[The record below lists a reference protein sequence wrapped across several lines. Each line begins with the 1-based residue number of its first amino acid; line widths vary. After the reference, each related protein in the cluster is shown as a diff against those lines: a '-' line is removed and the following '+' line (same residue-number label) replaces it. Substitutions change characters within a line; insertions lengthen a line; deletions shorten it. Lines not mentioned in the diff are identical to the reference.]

1 MLIAQLKALNG
12 RIICCYEAI
21 FRLQTLWFTNRVENR
36 IELNIVARKEGHP
49 AIKGLLKDR
58 VSLLFSPDF
67 HLKTRKDPSFT
78 WEKLLLLFFTC
89 PQPLLH
95 YVTRQNQQ
103 YYIKLISVWGW
114 ELRWQKGERN

>member
-1 MLIAQLKALNG
+1 MKQFSDFETF
-12 RIICCYEAI
+12 C
-21 FRLQTLWFTNRVENR
+21 FTNRVENR
-36 IELNIVARKEGHP
+36 IKLNIAARKEGHP
-49 AIKGLLKDR
+49 AIKRLLKDN

-78 WEKLLLLFFTC
+78 WEKLLLFTC

-95 YVTRQNQQ
+95 YVTRENQQ
-103 YYIKLISVWGW
+103 YYIKLISMWGW